1 MKTHFAEDIKQKKL
15 ETSATTSLAILLS
28 ASQIEKNRTLV
39 YEREHLS
46 HEKLQAGGRLLSEEQ
61 FKSIVQHIF
70 TDATTASKTLKAA
83 IKDDTFNEDNAFFSK
98 CLFNFQAY
106 LVLLLVIFG
115 AGQRAHQ
122 IAQYCTNDG
131 MELTN
136 VKNKDE
142 FEVRVAFVCFYLCFP
157 PMSSNTFF

>member
-28 ASQIEKNRTLV
+28 ASQIEKNRAQV

-46 HEKLQAGGRLLSEEQ
+46 HDKLQADGRLLSEEQ

-70 TDATTASKTLKAA
+70 SDSTTASKTLKAA
-83 IKDDTFNEDNAFFSK
+83 IEDDTFNKDNAYFSK

-115 AGQRAHQ
+115 GGQRAHQ

-131 MELTN
+131 MKLTN

-142 FEVRVAFVCFYLCFP
+142 FEVRVAFVF
-157 PMSSNTFF
+157 